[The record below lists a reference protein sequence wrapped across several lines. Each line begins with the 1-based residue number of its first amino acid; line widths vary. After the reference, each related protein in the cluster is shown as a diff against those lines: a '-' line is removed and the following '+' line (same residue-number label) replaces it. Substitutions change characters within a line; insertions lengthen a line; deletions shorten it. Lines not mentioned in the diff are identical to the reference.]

1 MGGLGGVCVSVCMGK
16 GEGVCVCCWR
26 GGRGGMGDHGM
37 TMCGCMCVH
46 GWKGGRGGIGD
57 QGMSG
62 VDV

>member
-1 MGGLGGVCVSVCMGK
+1 
-16 GEGVCVCCWR
+16 
-26 GGRGGMGDHGM
+26 MGDHGM
-37 TMCGCMCVH
+37 SMCGCMRVH